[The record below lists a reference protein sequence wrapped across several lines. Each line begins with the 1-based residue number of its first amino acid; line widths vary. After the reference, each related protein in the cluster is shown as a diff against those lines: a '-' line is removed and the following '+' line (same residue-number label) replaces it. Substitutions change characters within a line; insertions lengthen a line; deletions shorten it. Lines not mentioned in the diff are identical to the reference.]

1 MLNYHLLR
9 LVRRLAWLVLLA
21 GTCAVAAGA
30 LVDWDLRDAALR
42 GLAAEAGGVLLGSA
56 AFLVARKARKAEQ
69 TMLAELRRK
78 SLRERKA
85 PRRGFEV
92 VMARPPAPD

>member
-1 MLNYHLLR
+1 MAR
-9 LVRRLAWLVLLA
+9 TA
-21 GTCAVAAGA
+21 GRHFAVAAGA

-78 SLRERKA
+78 SLRELKA
-85 PRRGFEV
+85 TASGVRGRHGQTTGPRLAIV
-92 VMARPPAPD
+92 CVLTALPLPL